1 MGHAI
6 ALTDSNRDCH
16 CHSSK
21 QDQDRQQ
28 QLARQRL
35 VTWQQ
40 KDQSEMSK
48 VNEELKTLETG
59 TKPVPVSSTSIGAL
73 QVCTVRNVQR
83 FDFVSDLSRE
93 DENISRER
101 ELNMS
106 YDEAKKTFKSNKRSP
121 PHPSY

>member
-1 MGHAI
+1 
-6 ALTDSNRDCH
+6 
-16 CHSSK
+16 
-21 QDQDRQQ
+21 
-28 QLARQRL
+28 
-35 VTWQQ
+35 
-40 KDQSEMSK
+40 MSK